1 MRAGGPMRA
10 GGSGNPMTR
19 LRSKRFFFKNA
30 MENMHFF
37 GQNMLILS
45 LFDVF
50 WDSFLQDIAFFR
62 HKRRLRQ
69 ARHTKKGDFSQN

>member
-1 MRAGGPMRA
+1 
-10 GGSGNPMTR
+10 
-19 LRSKRFFFKNA
+19 
-30 MENMHFF
+30 MHFF

-45 LFDVF
+45 IFDVF
-50 WDSFLQDIAFFR
+50 WDSFLQDITFLR